1 MMTTDTI
8 ADLLTRIRNALAV
21 SKRFVLIPN
30 SKINLAVLEVLKTQ
44 GYIGEISVI
53 SDKVTKFK
61 LIKIVLK
68 YDTNGKPV
76 IQGLD
81 RISKPGQRIYTPV
94 HRLKRVLGG
103 VGIAVISTSKGL
115 MVDAQARKANLGGEI
130 MFKVW

>member
-1 MMTTDTI
+1 MTTDTI